1 MTQLLPPKKEVA
13 LALLER
19 SNVDVYLDPRAKGVV
34 VPPQFRKEPRLILK
48 IGLNMPVPIPDLRL
62 DEDSMSCTL
71 SFNRSP
77 FYCVVPWSSVF
88 AMVGEDGR
96 GMVWP
101 DDVPQELAV
110 KVVDPDRGPRDV
122 SASPSPNGSSAGIA
136 SPTSASSGTP
146 SSSNGRRNGRA
157 PARERAGAPSDD
169 VAGVTSAARGA
180 PAASSKSGSGGKR
193 KKKKEESTRPVLV
206 SVPPPAASARPPSPA
221 AEEGER
227 DSQREAAGS
236 DRPREIRQPPE
247 QRRPGAPREGA
258 SPRDGVSPI
267 PSSRPTPSLRQPPP
281 SQRRPPGAPA
291 APGDQAR
298 PKREL
303 PPYLRVVK

>member
-19 SNVDVYLDPRAKGVV
+19 SNVDVYLDPRARGVV

-48 IGLNMPVPIPDLRL
+48 IGLNMPVPIPDLRV
-62 DEDSMSCTL
+62 DEESMSCTL

-110 KVVDPDRGPRDV
+110 KVVEPGTDGL
-122 SASPSPNGSSAGIA
+122 SSAKE
-136 SPTSASSGTP
+136 P
-146 SSSNGRRNGRA
+146 SSSSSS
-157 PARERAGAPSDD
+157 PSSSPAPS
-169 VAGVTSAARGA
+169 SA
-180 PAASSKSGSGGKR
+180 SGGKR
-193 KKKKEESTRPVLV
+193 SSRGSKIAPDSAEPASAGGTRRAAKKKPSRKEEAPRPMLV
-206 SVPPPAASARPPSPA
+206 AVPSQPQEAEAASASADR
-221 AEEGER
+221 
-227 DSQREAAGS
+227 
-236 DRPREIRQPPE
+236 RPRPGSVPE
-247 QRRPGAPREGA
+247 R
-258 SPRDGVSPI
+258 RDGVSAI
-267 PSSRPTPSLRQPPP
+267 PTIPTARTARRIPPT
-281 SQRRPPGAPA
+281 APA
-291 APGDQAR
+291 RPEGAR

>member
-19 SNVDVYLDPRAKGVV
+19 SNVDVYLDPRARGVV

-48 IGLNMPVPIPDLRL
+48 IGLNMPVPIPDLRV
-62 DEDSMSCTL
+62 DEESMSCTL

-110 KVVDPDRGPRDV
+110 KVVEPGTEGTPAEASAPS
-122 SASPSPNGSSAGIA
+122 SASG
-136 SPTSASSGTP
+136 
-146 SSSNGRRNGRA
+146 GRR
-157 PARERAGAPSDD
+157 
-169 VAGVTSAARGA
+169 AARGSKLADDAERPAAPSRGRGARKKASKKEEAPRPTLVAVPSLPRESEPAAAAREA
-180 PAASSKSGSGGKR
+180 PAA
-193 KKKKEESTRPVLV
+193 
-206 SVPPPAASARPPSPA
+206 
-221 AEEGER
+221 AER
-227 DSQREAAGS
+227 
-236 DRPREIRQPPE
+236 RPRTAPAPE
-247 QRRPGAPREGA
+247 R
-258 SPRDGVSPI
+258 RDGVSAIGGAPPGAQASRGN
-267 PSSRPTPSLRQPPP
+267 PSSRVPP
-281 SQRRPPGAPA
+281 SAPA
-291 APGDQAR
+291 RPEGAR

>member
-19 SNVDVYLDPRAKGVV
+19 SNVDVYLDPRARGVV

-48 IGLNMPVPIPDLRL
+48 IGLNMPVPIPDLRV
-62 DEDSMSCTL
+62 DEESMSCTL

-110 KVVDPDRGPRDV
+110 KVVEPGAEGP
-122 SASPSPNGSSAGIA
+122 SSTKEAAAPSSA
-136 SPTSASSGTP
+136 
-146 SSSNGRRNGRA
+146 
-157 PARERAGAPSDD
+157 AG
-169 VAGVTSAARGA
+169 GKRAARGSKIA
-180 PAASSKSGSGGKR
+180 PDSAEPASAGGTRRTAKKKSS
-193 KKKKEESTRPVLV
+193 KKEEAPRPTLV
-206 SVPPPAASARPPSPA
+206 AVPSQP
-221 AEEGER
+221 EEA
-227 DSQREAAGS
+227 EAAQVNAERRS
-236 DRPREIRQPPE
+236 
-247 QRRPGAPREGA
+247 RPGAAPER
-258 SPRDGVSPI
+258 RDGVSAIGGNMPPTARRI
-267 PSSRPTPSLRQPPP
+267 PPTSPARPE
-281 SQRRPPGAPA
+281 G
-291 APGDQAR
+291 AR

>member
-48 IGLNMPVPIPDLRL
+48 IGLNMPVPIPDLRV
-62 DEDSMSCTL
+62 DDDSMSCTL

-110 KVVDPDRGPRDV
+110 KVV
-122 SASPSPNGSSAGIA
+122 
-136 SPTSASSGTP
+136 
-146 SSSNGRRNGRA
+146 
-157 PARERAGAPSDD
+157 EPSD
-169 VAGVTSAARGA
+169 ARQPAA
-180 PAASSKSGSGGKR
+180 PAAPAPSTAGSGRRGARASKIASTSDTSAER
-193 KKKKEESTRPVLV
+193 PARNGKKKATKKKDEGRPVLV
-206 SVPPPAASARPPSPA
+206 AVPSGSSVPSGSPPP
-221 AEEGER
+221 
-227 DSQREAAGS
+227 SQRESRTEAAAGS
-236 DRPREIRQPPE
+236 DRPREIRQAPEHRAPPSTQ
-247 QRRPGAPREGA
+247 QRDGQQ
-258 SPRDGVSPI
+258 RDGVSAI
-267 PSSRPTPSLRQPPP
+267 GNPTPPRPRQPSQHPPP
-281 SQRRPPGAPA
+281 SARRPDGTI
-291 APGDQAR
+291 AR

>member
-62 DEDSMSCTL
+62 DDESMSCTL

-77 FYCVVPWSSVF
+77 FYCVVPWTSVF

-110 KVVDPDRGPRDV
+110 KVVDPSEGAAPTGPTGSRIPRLQELMRNADAARQGNPRL
-122 SASPSPNGSSAGIA
+122 ASQPCITCPVMIPPNGCAL
-136 SPTSASSGTP
+136 TP
-146 SSSNGRRNGRA
+146 RQTRT
-157 PARERAGAPSDD
+157 RAGS
-169 VAGVTSAARGA
+169 VILRN
-180 PAASSKSGSGGKR
+180 SGS
-193 KKKKEESTRPVLV
+193 V
-206 SVPPPAASARPPSPA
+206 
-221 AEEGER
+221 
-227 DSQREAAGS
+227 
-236 DRPREIRQPPE
+236 
-247 QRRPGAPREGA
+247 
-258 SPRDGVSPI
+258 
-267 PSSRPTPSLRQPPP
+267 
-281 SQRRPPGAPA
+281 
-291 APGDQAR
+291 
-298 PKREL
+298 L
-303 PPYLRVVK
+303 PPRAAVTRVW

>member
-62 DEDSMSCTL
+62 DDDSMSCTL

-110 KVVDPDRGPRDV
+110 KVVDPGDQG
-122 SASPSPNGSSAGIA
+122 AGA
-136 SPTSASSGTP
+136 TSTTSGT
-146 SSSNGRRNGRA
+146 SGGATSGRRGEGTRRA
-157 PARERAGAPSDD
+157 PARDRAQAQADDAGAAERP
-169 VAGVTSAARGA
+169 
-180 PAASSKSGSGGKR
+180 ASSRGGAGKR
-193 KKKKEESTRPVLV
+193 KKKKEEEAPRPVLRA
-206 SVPPPAASARPPSPA
+206 VPPLSPASPVTAVPSAPSPSSDA
-221 AEEGER
+221 AEPATMRRSEGTASE
-227 DSQREAAGS
+227 
-236 DRPREIRQPPE
+236 RPREIRQPPE
-247 QRRPGAPREGA
+247 SRRPSNPDGSRV
-258 SPRDGVSPI
+258 RDGVSAVPTRPRSGS
-267 PSSRPTPSLRQPPP
+267 PSTSGSPP
-281 SQRRPPGAPA
+281 SQRRPPAPLHGAP
-291 APGDQAR
+291 PGADGPAR

>member
-62 DEDSMSCTL
+62 DDESMSCTL
-71 SFNRSP
+71 SFSRSP
-77 FYCVVPWSSVF
+77 FFCVVPWESVF
-88 AMVGEDGR
+88 AMVGDDGR

-110 KVVDPDRGPRDV
+110 RVVEEQQKRPSAAEREAPPSAAPSTPRRARGKQAQPAGGTPEGPRAVPD
-122 SASPSPNGSSAGIA
+122 ASDR
-136 SPTSASSGTP
+136 P
-146 SSSNGRRNGRA
+146 SSR
-157 PARERAGAPSDD
+157 
-169 VAGVTSAARGA
+169 T
-180 PAASSKSGSGGKR
+180 GGKKSR
-193 KKKKEESTRPVLV
+193 KKKEEQRPVLV
-206 SVPPPAASARPPSPA
+206 AVPAAQERPERAERADRAEAPPPSP
-221 AEEGER
+221 
-227 DSQREAAGS
+227 
-236 DRPREIRQPPE
+236 
-247 QRRPGAPREGA
+247 
-258 SPRDGVSPI
+258 
-267 PSSRPTPSLRQPPP
+267 RQPPP
-281 SQRRPPGAPA
+281 SQRPPS
-291 APGDQAR
+291 R

>member
-19 SNVDVYLDPRAKGVV
+19 SNVDVYLDPRARGVV

-62 DEDSMSCTL
+62 DEESMSCTL

-110 KVVDPDRGPRDV
+110 KMVEPGAPSSERSETPREAPAPSSSGGKRAARASKLADDSAAPSSAAASSASGRGAKKKKASKKEEQPRPMLVAVPNSPARPPPAREGEAAATGDRRPRPAARSGGERIGERPSDRNERRDGV
-122 SASPSPNGSSAGIA
+122 SAIPSAQA
-136 SPTSASSGTP
+136 SRGTP
-146 SSSNGRRNGRA
+146 SSRI
-157 PARERAGAPSDD
+157 PPS
-169 VAGVTSAARGA
+169 R
-180 PAASSKSGSGGKR
+180 PAAQG
-193 KKKKEESTRPVLV
+193 P
-206 SVPPPAASARPPSPA
+206 
-221 AEEGER
+221 
-227 DSQREAAGS
+227 
-236 DRPREIRQPPE
+236 
-247 QRRPGAPREGA
+247 
-258 SPRDGVSPI
+258 
-267 PSSRPTPSLRQPPP
+267 
-281 SQRRPPGAPA
+281 
-291 APGDQAR
+291 R

>member
-48 IGLNMPVPIPDLRL
+48 IGLNMPVPIPDLRVD
-62 DEDSMSCTL
+62 DESMSCTL

-110 KVVDPDRGPRDV
+110 KVVEPGDQGGPEAPSRPERAAV
-122 SASPSPNGSSAGIA
+122 ASTSSPATA
-136 SPTSASSGTP
+136 T
-146 SSSNGRRNGRA
+146 GRRNGRT
-157 PARERAGAPSDD
+157 PARERPTDDVVAAERPAAERKGAP
-169 VAGVTSAARGA
+169 
-180 PAASSKSGSGGKR
+180 GKR
-193 KKKKEESTRPVLV
+193 KKKKEEQASPSARPVLV
-206 SVPPPAASARPPSPA
+206 AVPPVSPVTASSAAERDAPASESAQSARSA
-221 AEEGER
+221 QSE
-227 DSQREAAGS
+227 
-236 DRPREIRQPPE
+236 RPREIRQPPGS
-247 QRRPGAPREGA
+247 RRPP
-258 SPRDGVSPI
+258 PRDGVSAV
-267 PSSRPTPSLRQPPP
+267 PSSRPRQPPP
-281 SQRRPPGAPA
+281 SQRPPADG
-291 APGDQAR
+291 QAR

>member
-62 DEDSMSCTL
+62 DDESMSCTL
-71 SFNRSP
+71 SFNRAK
-77 FYCVVPWSSVF
+77 FFCVVPWQSVF
-88 AMVGEDGR
+88 AMVGDDGR

-110 KVVDPDRGPRDV
+110 RVEGEGAASPAAVPSPEESSPAPVSSRGGGKSGKPRIQAAEAPPAEAGAAAERGPKSKKPRKKKEE
-122 SASPSPNGSSAGIA
+122 AG
-136 SPTSASSGTP
+136 G
-146 SSSNGRRNGRA
+146 A
-157 PARERAGAPSDD
+157 PARPVLVAVPAAPREKVLSRVEKLEDHRDGAPSD
-169 VAGVTSAARGA
+169 R
-180 PAASSKSGSGGKR
+180 
-193 KKKKEESTRPVLV
+193 E
-206 SVPPPAASARPPSPA
+206 RPPSVRVPPA
-221 AEEGER
+221 
-227 DSQREAAGS
+227 
-236 DRPREIRQPPE
+236 QP
-247 QRRPGAPREGA
+247 
-258 SPRDGVSPI
+258 
-267 PSSRPTPSLRQPPP
+267 
-281 SQRRPPGAPA
+281 
-291 APGDQAR
+291 R

>member
-19 SNVDVYLDPRAKGVV
+19 SNVDVYLDPRARGVV

-48 IGLNMPVPIPDLRL
+48 IGLNMPVPIPDLRV
-62 DEDSMSCTL
+62 DEESMSCTL

-110 KVVDPDRGPRDV
+110 KVVEPGTEGARADAPAP
-122 SASPSPNGSSAGIA
+122 ASAG
-136 SPTSASSGTP
+136 G
-146 SSSNGRRNGRA
+146 GRR
-157 PARERAGAPSDD
+157 
-169 VAGVTSAARGA
+169 AARSSKLA
-180 PAASSKSGSGGKR
+180 DDAERPSAASSRGRGA
-193 KKKKEESTRPVLV
+193 KKKTSKKEEAPRPVLV
-206 SVPPPAASARPPSPA
+206 AVPSQPRE
-221 AEEGER
+221 AEEGAAA
-227 DSQREAAGS
+227 REAPAAAERRSGPS
-236 DRPREIRQPPE
+236 PE
-247 QRRPGAPREGA
+247 R
-258 SPRDGVSPI
+258 RDGVSAIPSAQASRGN
-267 PSSRPTPSLRQPPP
+267 PSSRIPP
-281 SQRRPPGAPA
+281 STPARPEG
-291 APGDQAR
+291 AR